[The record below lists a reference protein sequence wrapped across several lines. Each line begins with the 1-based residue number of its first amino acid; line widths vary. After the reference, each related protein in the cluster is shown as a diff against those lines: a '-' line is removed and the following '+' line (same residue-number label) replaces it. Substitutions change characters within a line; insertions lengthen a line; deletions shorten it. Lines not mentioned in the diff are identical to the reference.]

1 MATKSK
7 NTKTSKL
14 IRKKE
19 QGARYAKNTFV
30 AVAAMQGFRL
40 FVNQDAETLASV
52 IVVIIFGGALFAG
65 VAYVIGYISG
75 K

>member
-7 NTKTSKL
+7 NTNTSKL
-14 IRKKE
+14 TRKKE
-19 QGARYAKNTFV
+19 QGARYAKNTFF
-30 AVAAMQGFRL
+30 AIAAMQGFRL
-40 FVNQDAETLASV
+40 FSNQDAETLASV

-65 VAYVIGYISG
+65 CAYFIGYITG

>member
-7 NTKTSKL
+7 NTNTSKL
-14 IRKKE
+14 TRKKE
-19 QGARYAKNTFV
+19 QGARYAKNTFF

-40 FVNQDAETLASV
+40 FSNQDAETLASV

-65 VAYVIGYISG
+65 CAYFIGYITG

>member
-7 NTKTSKL
+7 NISTSKV

-19 QGARYAKNTFV
+19 QGVKYAKNTFF

-40 FVNQDAETLASV
+40 FSNQDAETLASV

-65 VAYVIGYISG
+65 CAYFIGYVTG

>member
-1 MATKSK
+1 MATKSR
-7 NTKTSKL
+7 NTNTSKA

-19 QGARYAKNTFV
+19 QGVRYAKITFV